1 MSMEKE
7 ISCGAVVI
15 NEKNEILLVKTVKGY
30 YGFPKGHMEK
40 GETKL
45 ETAIREVK
53 EETNIDIEIVD
64 SKEFLLSYE
73 MDNGVFKDVVLFLAK
88 PVTKEVKRQEE
99 EISDI
104 KWVYIDRV
112 NSCFD
117 FDDIK
122 NLWNDQIK
130 PYILDNYFRAL

>member
-1 MSMEKE
+1 MEKE

-88 PVTKEVKRQEE
+88 PVTKEVKRQEK

-117 FDDIK
+117 FDDIR

>member
-1 MSMEKE
+1 MEKE

-15 NEKNEILLVKTVKGY
+15 NEKKEILLVKTVKGY

-88 PVTKEVKRQEE
+88 PVTKEVKRQEK

-117 FDDIK
+117 FDDIR